1 MSVQRP
7 RRVATDPMSRPRNA
21 NLARIK
27 LVSGLAFS
35 KQDVYEPAEDSFLLA
50 DVILAESADWG
61 AGQVPR
67 VFVEIGSG
75 SGYVVAS
82 VASMLRNDKT
92 RGCYCLAVDIN
103 RVACVA
109 TKETLSNH
117 ALDGNV
123 DVVNCDAL
131 VPFLGRLEGAV
142 DLVAFNPPY
151 VLTPDE
157 EVSRGGIA
165 AAWAGEHKGRAVI
178 DRVLEMVAGT
188 IAPDGRMYMIAIHEN
203 EPEEIMEEMRRR
215 GFDAAIVA
223 TQVADEEVLHVLR
236 FIRQC

>member
-1 MSVQRP
+1 MSK
-7 RRVATDPMSRPRNA
+7 PRNA
-21 NLARIK
+21 NLASIK
-27 LVSGLAFS
+27 LVSSLAFS

-50 DVILAESADWG
+50 DVILAESADWD
-61 AGQVPR
+61 ASQVPR

-82 VASMLRNDKT
+82 VASMLLNEKK

-117 ALDGNV
+117 KLDARV

-131 VPFLGRLEGAV
+131 APFLGRLEGAV

-165 AAWAGEHKGRAVI
+165 AAWAGGYKGRVVI
-178 DRVLEMVAGT
+178 DRVLGIVARM
-188 IAPDGRMYMIAIHEN
+188 IAPRGRLYMIAIHEN
-203 EPEEIMEEMRRR
+203 EPEEIMEGMRRR
-215 GFDAAIVA
+215 GFDAVIVA

-236 FIRQC
+236 FTRQI